1 LPKGEY
7 KIGIYI
13 GACPLVTQTTRVISG
28 GFNSPSRMH
37 IEEVRRNNA
46 LNRGESNY
54 HII

>member
-28 GFNSPSRMH
+28 GFNSPSRMQEETMH
-37 IEEVRRNNA
+37 LIEVKA
-46 LNRGESNY
+46 
-54 HII
+54 ITI